1 MVAQWLESLRSLD
14 LRELEAG
21 HPGDWSARRKSV
33 VALALTGFVLLA
45 GYLLQIQSPLIRLQE
60 ERATEVVLKT
70 GFEARASHVAGL
82 DANLLQMQ
90 ELENSFRN
98 LVVQLPRKAEVPGLL
113 DEIARIGLTS
123 GLRIEHIH
131 WLPEVLQSFYTEL
144 PLQMSLVGGYHDF
157 GLFVSG
163 LASLPRVVTAQDFTL
178 AALGGSGSEQL
189 RMTLLAT
196 TYRTHDQGLVP

>member
-1 MVAQWLESLRSLD
+1 MVAHWLESLRSLD
-14 LRELEAG
+14 LRELEPG
-21 HPGDWSARRKSV
+21 HPGDWSPGRKSV
-33 VALALTGFVLLA
+33 VALALTGAVLLA
-45 GYLLQIQSPLIRLQE
+45 GYLLQIQAPLTTLQQ
-60 ERATEVVLKT
+60 ERAAQVVLKA
-70 GFEARASHVAGL
+70 GFESRASHVSGL
-82 DANLLQMQ
+82 DAHMLQIQ

-98 LVVQLPRKAEVPGLL
+98 LMVQLPRQAEVPGLL
-113 DEIARIGLTS
+113 DEISRIGLTS

-157 GLFVSG
+157 GLFVSALG
-163 LASLPRVVTAQDFTL
+163 SLPRIVTVQDFTL

>member
-1 MVAQWLESLRSLD
+1 M
-14 LRELEAG
+14 
-21 HPGDWSARRKSV
+21 
-33 VALALTGFVLLA
+33 
-45 GYLLQIQSPLIRLQE
+45 
-60 ERATEVVLKT
+60 
-70 GFEARASHVAGL
+70 
-82 DANLLQMQ
+82 
-90 ELENSFRN
+90 
-98 LVVQLPRKAEVPGLL
+98 VQLPRKAEVPGLL

-131 WLPEVLQSFYTEL
+131 WLPEVIQSFYTEL

-163 LASLPRVVTAQDFTL
+163 LASLPRVVTVQDFTL